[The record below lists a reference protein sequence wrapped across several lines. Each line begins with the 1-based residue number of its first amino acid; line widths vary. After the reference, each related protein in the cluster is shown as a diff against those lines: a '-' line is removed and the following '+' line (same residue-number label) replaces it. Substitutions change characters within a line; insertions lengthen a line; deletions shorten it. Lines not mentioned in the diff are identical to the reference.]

1 MEFEIDAQE
10 RELLVRLVEQALGDT
25 RVEIRRT
32 STPEFRD
39 RLQAEEL
46 ILTSVLRRLGATR
59 RSCGRLPSLPPQSS
73 RSGAAP

>member
-32 STPEFRD
+32 STPEFHD
-39 RLQAEEL
+39 RLQAEERVL
-46 ILTSVLRRLGATR
+46 ASLLRRLGAT
-59 RSCGRLPSLPPQSS
+59 SS
-73 RSGAAP
+73 VAR

>member
-10 RELLVRLVEQALGDT
+10 RDVLVRLVEQALGDT

-39 RLQAEEL
+39 RLQAEER
-46 ILTSVLRRLGATR
+46 ILTSVLRRLGATSPVVR
-59 RSCGRLPSLPPQSS
+59 
-73 RSGAAP
+73 

>member
-46 ILTSVLRRLGATR
+46 ILTSVLRRLGATSPVVR
-59 RSCGRLPSLPPQSS
+59 
-73 RSGAAP
+73 